1 MGNSNDEF
9 FGMETIDEHL
19 SSSEDH
25 SKASTSKEN
34 KMDKIYK
41 SKSMIFPF
49 TRERAFT
56 NPARKVEEEEVV
68 KKVEEDLAYLSTIR
82 KKDGTIY

>member
-25 SKASTSKEN
+25 SKASSN
-34 KMDKIYK
+34 KASRMDKIYK
-41 SKSMIFPF
+41 SKSLIFPF
-49 TRERAFT
+49 ARERAFT
-56 NPARKVEEEEVV
+56 APAKKVEEEEVV
-68 KKVEEDLAYLSTIR
+68 RKVEEDLAYLSIIR

>member
-25 SKASTSKEN
+25 SKASTSQAG
-34 KMDKIYK
+34 KMEAIYK
-41 SKSMIFPF
+41 SKSMIFPLA
-49 TRERAFT
+49 RERAFT
-56 NPARKVEEEEVV
+56 NPARKVEEEAVV
-68 KKVEEDLAYLSTIR
+68 KKLEEDLAYFSIVR